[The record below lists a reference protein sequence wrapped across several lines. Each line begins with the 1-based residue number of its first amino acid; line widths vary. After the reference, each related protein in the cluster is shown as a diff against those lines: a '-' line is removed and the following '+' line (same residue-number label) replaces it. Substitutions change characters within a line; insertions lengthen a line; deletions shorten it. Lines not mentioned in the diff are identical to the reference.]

1 MIATFTRYQPSYGP
15 HGEPY
20 SVRARFA
27 DRIDLSHH
35 LTERAA
41 MDARDA
47 AFDAGAF
54 AVHVTGLPLRTAVV
68 APVTQRPRLIGED

>member
-1 MIATFTRYQPSYGP
+1 VIATFTRFQPHHGP

-35 LTERAA
+35 WTEREAL
-41 MDARDA
+41 DARDA
-47 AFDAGAF
+47 AFDAGARSVQV
-54 AVHVTGLPLRTAVV
+54 AGLPMRGAVV
-68 APVTQRPRLIGED
+68 APVLSRPRLILED